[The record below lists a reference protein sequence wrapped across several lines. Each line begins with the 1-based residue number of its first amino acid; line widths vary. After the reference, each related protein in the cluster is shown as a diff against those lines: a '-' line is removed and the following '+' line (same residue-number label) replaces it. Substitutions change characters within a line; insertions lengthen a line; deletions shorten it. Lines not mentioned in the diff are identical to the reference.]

1 MEAVDINL
9 YKYGQLTSKL
19 NNGDIIEIDKI
30 NAEPIRIEVTDS
42 RINEC
47 KVSIGCRSLILNNL
61 AESWMLENVTGIKIN
76 GESILEEVI

>member
-1 MEAVDINL
+1 MEAVDINI
-9 YKYGQLTSKL
+9 YKYGQLTSNL

>member
-1 MEAVDINL
+1 MEAVNINL

-76 GESILEEVI
+76 GESILKEVI

>member
-1 MEAVDINL
+1 MEAVNINL
-9 YKYGQLTSKL
+9 YKYGQLTSNL

-30 NAEPIRIEVTDS
+30 NAEPIKIEVTDS

>member
-1 MEAVDINL
+1 MEAVNINL

-42 RINEC
+42 KINEC

-76 GESILEEVI
+76 GESILKEVI

>member
-1 MEAVDINL
+1 MKAVNINL

-30 NAEPIRIEVTDS
+30 NAEPIKIEVTDS

-47 KVSIGCRSLILNNL
+47 KVSIGCRSLILNNF

>member
-1 MEAVDINL
+1 MEAVNINI

-30 NAEPIRIEVTDS
+30 NAEPIKIEVTDS
-42 RINEC
+42 KINEC

-76 GESILEEVI
+76 GESILKEVI

>member
-1 MEAVDINL
+1 MEAVDINI
-9 YKYGQLTSKL
+9 YKYGQLTSNL

-30 NAEPIRIEVTDS
+30 NAEPIKIEVTDS

>member
-1 MEAVDINL
+1 MEAVDINI
-9 YKYGQLTSKL
+9 YKYGQLTSNL

-30 NAEPIRIEVTDS
+30 NAEPIKIEVTDS
-42 RINEC
+42 KINEC